1 MAVPKFAPAP
11 QGVSVKKKGDRVLLS
26 GRLTIG
32 QKFEGIGAI
41 FMRLQPIHLFLNRL
55 LTCRV
60 FFNVL
65 YSV

>member
-55 LTCRV
+55 
-60 FFNVL
+60 
-65 YSV
+65 